1 MKKQSAIITFIVI
14 ALVLVGILL
23 VASRNKITGENG
35 EANVIAPLNATSVL
49 SIAESF
55 YDFGSVSM
63 AKGIVTHDFI
73 LTNNSSGVVD
83 IGKVWTSC
91 MCTEAVLKAGNRE
104 SGPFGMPGHGS
115 VKKANLSLGPGEQVI
130 VQVQFDPAAHGPA
143 GVGPTKR
150 DIYLIVGEDEEVALS
165 FTATVTP

>member
-1 MKKQSAIITFIVI
+1 MRKQSAIITFIVI

-23 VASRNKITGENG
+23 AASRSKIAEENG
-35 EANVIAPLNATSVL
+35 GANVTTPLNESSAL
-49 SIAESF
+49 SLAESS

-63 AKGIVTHDFI
+63 AKGVVTHDFV

-91 MCTEAVLKAGNRE
+91 MCTEAVLKASSRE
-104 SGPFGMPGHGS
+104 LGPFGMPGHGP
-115 VKKANLSLGPGEQVI
+115 VKKANLSLGPGEQVT

-143 GVGPTKR
+143 GVGPIKR
-150 DIYLIVGEDEEVALS
+150 DIYLTVGEDEEVALS